1 MSDIAALYQE
11 MILDHYRNPRGCGDL
26 PGANRIADG
35 HNPLCGDE
43 ITVRLLVE
51 DGTIH
56 EARFEGS
63 GCAISTASASLLME
77 AIKGRSVEE
86 AVSLFQR
93 FHRMLTDESGDSDRE
108 ELSLGKLVVLSGV
121 REYPMRVKCATLAWH
136 TFRSALNGDA
146 GDSVTTE

>member
-1 MSDIAALYQE
+1 MSDLSALYQE
-11 MILDHYRNPRGCGDL
+11 MILDHYRNPRGSGAL
-26 PGANRIADG
+26 PEANRSADG

-77 AIKGRSVEE
+77 AVKGRSVEE
-86 AVSLFQR
+86 AVSLF
-93 FHRMLTDESGDSDRE
+93 
-108 ELSLGKLVVLSGV
+108 
-121 REYPMRVKCATLAWH
+121 
-136 TFRSALNGDA
+136 
-146 GDSVTTE
+146 SVSIAC